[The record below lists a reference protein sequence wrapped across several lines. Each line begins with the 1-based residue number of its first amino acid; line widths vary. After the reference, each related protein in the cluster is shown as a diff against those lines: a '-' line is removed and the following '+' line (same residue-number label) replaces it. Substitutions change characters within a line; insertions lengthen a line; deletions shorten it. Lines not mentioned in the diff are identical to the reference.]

1 MMEGRYR
8 AVRRGS
14 VIRFTEA
21 RVFFNGL
28 RPIEACPLRG
38 AASATDCRR
47 GASPEQSR
55 IEAIQPVGLQT
66 AQEDFPM
73 IRRSIFV
80 GALVAMAL
88 GSSSACFAQGAGS
101 DISPEQR
108 TRIKAYML
116 SERVAP
122 V

>member
-1 MMEGRYR
+1 
-8 AVRRGS
+8 
-14 VIRFTEA
+14 
-21 RVFFNGL
+21 
-28 RPIEACPLRG
+28 
-38 AASATDCRR
+38 
-47 GASPEQSR
+47 
-55 IEAIQPVGLQT
+55 
-66 AQEDFPM
+66 M

-122 V
+122 VTVRERMAVGMRLPADVELRTAPADWGPSVSRYRYIYSSDHVYLVEPSTREVVQVIE